1 MQAADFKG
9 GWMQGAVRAGRALA
23 AAGLTQTSW
32 PRSDP
37 LDSCMRTIASLPF
50 FLRPARGLQPMCNPI
65 VQTMSYAWCRARR

>member
-37 LDSCMRTIASLPF
+37 LDSCMRTIAIF
-50 FLRPARGLQPMCNPI
+50 FSSPRAAFSQ
-65 VQTMSYAWCRARR
+65 YATP